1 MPKAYKMFKVNKKEK
16 GKLFPLFV
24 DSASSTP
31 MGVWVEAKEGERI
44 ETSSGVVKVKSKLG
58 PLCFRP
64 GWHLSD
70 IPLAIHIGIKD
81 SSGKIVAMNSK
92 HVWCECEYDDTIN
105 YQQEANLNG
114 TKNGKIVPKFAYLRK
129 VPKNGYYR
137 YKTNPNMLGEWII
150 AGNIKI
156 LKVLSDKE
164 VADILTKNGYEV
176 MPRDGGEINL
186 LDYGF

>member
-1 MPKAYKMFKVNKKEK
+1 MPKAYKMFRVIKKEK

-24 DSASSTP
+24 DSNTSTP
-31 MGVWVEAKEGERI
+31 MGVWIEAKEGERT
-44 ETSSGVVKVKSKLG
+44 ETGKVKSKLG

-70 IPLAIHIGIKD
+70 IPLAIHIGVKD
-81 SSGKIVAMNSK
+81 ETGKIVAMNSK
-92 HVWCECEYDDTIN
+92 HVWCECEYEDTIN
-105 YQQEANLNG
+105 YQEEANLNG
-114 TKNGKIVPKFAYLRK
+114 TKNGKVISKFAYLKK

-156 LKVLSDKE
+156 LRVLSDKD
-164 VADILTKNGYEV
+164 VADILTEKGYEV

-186 LDYGF
+186 VDYGF